1 VIRRDAR
8 RKVIQQQTQWGH
20 RAAILVATGFGAG
33 KAPVAPGTV
42 GTLLGIPLFLILG
55 ALPPLA
61 YGVIVIALF
70 VAGGWICQIAEEGL
84 GEHDPPAIVWDEI
97 VGFLITMFLAP
108 AGWRWL
114 VIGFLLFR
122 LFDIWKP
129 FPIRIMDRMEGG
141 FSVMAD
147 DAIAG
152 VYACVVLQLL
162 VWVGNY

>member
-1 VIRRDAR
+1 M
-8 RKVIQQQTQWGH
+8 IQLQTEWGH
-20 RAAILVATGFGAG
+20 RAAVLAATGFGAG

-42 GTLLGIPLFLILG
+42 GTLLGIPLYWILS
-55 ALPPLA
+55 ALPAFA
-61 YGVIVIALF
+61 YAAIVLALF
-70 VAGGWICQIAEEGL
+70 LLGKSICQIAEQHL
-84 GEHDPPAIVWDEI
+84 GEHDHPAIVWDEI
-97 VGFLITMFLAP
+97 VGFLIAMFLAP

-129 FPIRIMDRMEGG
+129 FPIRAAERFEGG
-141 FSVMAD
+141 FGVMAD

-162 VWVGNY
+162 VVVGRY